1 MSEQKPN
8 LAGSGMDRKIEKRSR
23 KPVFIGAAVAA
34 GLLLIVLVVMT
45 DRSSTSFTLDGQR
58 IRTSEVFTGMYEDF
72 IPLRA
77 SVEPER
83 TVYLDAIEGG
93 RVERILVEE
102 GAFVEEG
109 QPLVDLSN
117 TSLQLDVIAREA
129 EVSEQLNNLR
139 NTQLAIEQN
148 RLKLRSDLIEIDYQI
163 VRLQRLVTRYE
174 ELEGNQ
180 FISKT
185 EYEDARDELEYWRN
199 KRVVT
204 RESQAQDEKIRL
216 AQIEQLESSVAQ
228 LEKNLTLARANL
240 ENLLIR
246 APRSGQLTS
255 LNAEIGESK
264 ARGERLGQ
272 IDDVDRFKAVALVNE
287 FYLNRVR
294 QGQQAILD
302 INGREYRLEISKIYP
317 EVQSSQFEID
327 LRFLNDAPRDIRRGQ
342 TLQMRLVLGDTAER
356 ATLLANGP
364 FFNDTGGAWVFVL
377 DADGRIA
384 DRRDV
389 QFGRRNPNSIEVVS
403 GLLPGDEVIISSYAN
418 FIDVDRLFIDR

>member
-1 MSEQKPN
+1 MSTNEPN
-8 LAGSGMDRKIEKRSR
+8 RAGSGMDRKIEKQSR
-23 KPVFIGAAVAA
+23 RPLYIGAAIGGVVLLAA
-34 GLLLIVLVVMT
+34 LVLLT
-45 DRSSTSFTLDGQR
+45 DRTSTSFTLDGQR
-58 IRTSEVFTGMYEDF
+58 IRTGEVFVGMYEDF

-77 SVEPER
+77 AVEPER

-148 RLKLRSDLIEIDYQI
+148 RLSLKSDLIEIDYQI
-163 VRLQRLVTRYE
+163 VRLQRLVNRYE

-185 EYEDARDELEYWRN
+185 EYEDARDELEYWTN
-199 KRVVT
+199 KRGVT
-204 RESQAQDEKIRL
+204 RESQAQDERIRL
-216 AQIEQLESSVAQ
+216 AQIEQLNSSVDQ

-240 ENLLIR
+240 DNLLIR

-264 ARGERLGQ
+264 SRGERLGQ
-272 IDDVDRFKAVALVNE
+272 IDDIDRFKAVALVNE

-294 QGQQAILD
+294 LGQQAQLEF
-302 INGREYRLEISKIYP
+302 NGRNYRLEISKVYP
-317 EVQSSQFEID
+317 EVQASQFEID
-327 LRFLNDAPRDIRRGQ
+327 LRFLGEPPADIRRGQ
-342 TLQMRLVLGDTAER
+342 TLQLRLVLGDTEEQ
-356 ATLLANGP
+356 ATLLPNGP

-377 DADGRIA
+377 DAEGA
-384 DRRDV
+384 VATRRDV
-389 QFGRRNPNSIEVVS
+389 QLGRRNPSTIEVLA
-403 GLLPGDEVIISSYAN
+403 GLIPGDEVIISSYSN
-418 FIDVDRLFIDR
+418 FIDVDRLLIDR